1 MGETRVDLLH
11 LLEDLRDAYV
21 GPAEETILTEIVAN
35 SLDSGATLIAV
46 TTDPIAAHVH
56 PGRQRRRHAAA
67 RAGPLPRHR
76 GEHEDA
82 GRGHRLRGRRDQDG
96 APALPRGADRDAAA
110 RQARGH
116 DVGAG
121 VPPSRAVEVGATA
134 RARRRARDGGAPHR
148 RQCALA
154 AAGPGLRRD
163 RAPPPLPAAVRS
175 DLRRDPPRSVSDR
188 RGVHD
193 QRRAARA
200 RRADRPG
207 GRADRRPARAA
218 AQADGG
224 RLPDPRPGA
233 AARGSARAGDQHARQ
248 GHQARL
254 GLARPHARR
263 SRARG
268 RADRGTRP
276 RGVPHAEQDR
286 LHPRGLPR
294 RHVPGL
300 SKGDPGGGGPPALRV
315 GRHGRERRARAAARG
330 ATGRAR
336 SGGRADGSGR

>member
-1 MGETRVDLLH
+1 MRRRELARYHDIAASTKTRGEGIGFAGVGIKMALLVCREVLTETRQRGKHVATTWALASRHRAPWKWVPPPGLVAERGTAVRLTVDNALSPLLDPGFVETALRRH
-11 LLEDLRDAYV
+11 FQPLFDPTFAEILRDQYPTGV
-21 GPAEETILTEIVAN
+21 GFTINGERLERE
-35 SLDSGATLIAV
+35 G
-46 TTDPIAAHVH
+46 
-56 PGRQRRRHAAA
+56 QR
-67 RAGPLPRHR
+67 G
-76 GEHEDA
+76 
-82 GRGHRLRGRRDQDG
+82 
-96 APALPRGADRDAAA
+96 
-110 RQARGH
+110 
-116 DVGAG
+116 
-121 VPPSRAVEVGATA
+121 
-134 RARRRARDGGAPHR
+134 
-148 RQCALA
+148 
-154 AAGPGLRRD
+154 
-163 RAPPPLPAAVRS
+163 
-175 DLRRDPPRSVSDR
+175 
-188 RGVHD
+188 
-193 QRRAARA
+193 
-200 RRADRPG
+200 PG

-218 AQADGG
+218 AQAVGG
-224 RLPDPRPGA
+224 RLHDPRPGA

-268 RADRGTRP
+268 RADRGSRP

-300 SKGDPGGGGPPALRV
+300 SKGHPGGGGPPALRV